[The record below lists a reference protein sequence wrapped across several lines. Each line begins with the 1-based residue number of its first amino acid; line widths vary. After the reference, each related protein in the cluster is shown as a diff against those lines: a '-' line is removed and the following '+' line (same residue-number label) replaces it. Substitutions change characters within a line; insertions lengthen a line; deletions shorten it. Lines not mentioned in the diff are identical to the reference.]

1 MKQGLT
7 GTTRAPVLSLAVF
20 DASPMCLFVLCAQL
34 SAASTALALT
44 RSEQQR
50 QLQATRDQLAGT
62 VTAAEHSKVKDA
74 LLEAERRIATLE
86 TTLSERIDETNQ
98 LIAGAPVTQQSIK
111 CRPASAINYT
121 SCYHVFDG
129 KARCSNSYSSTVFV
143 HRFPL

>member
-1 MKQGLT
+1 
-7 GTTRAPVLSLAVF
+7 
-20 DASPMCLFVLCAQL
+20 MCLFVLCAQL

-98 LIAGAPVTQQSIK
+98 LIAGAVCHTVDQVSP
-111 CRPASAINYT
+111 RFHNNYMCILL
-121 SCYHVFDG
+121 SYMYIYG
-129 KARCSNSYSSTVFV
+129 KARYCDISYCDLLTLFGLLTSQTLV
-143 HRFPL
+143 RRTMRR